1 MRRKLTDSVSID
13 ELKSMYDSGMNQAQ
27 IAESLGVSRMTI
39 NRYLNGY
46 CVRGRGGLYARN
58 IPDPVINQKTKETT
72 KDDLTEKNA
81 ANACLVV
88 TSKEITLEGTVG
100 KYSVFGKNRSV
111 VIDINGD
118 MIEVKFEFIT
128 DFIDELKAIARN
140 VGGVGQRMRNVVTA

>member
-46 CVRGRGGLYARN
+46 CNRGRGGLYARN
-58 IPDPVINQKTKETT
+58 IPDSVINPKTKETT
-72 KDDLTEKNA
+72 KDDLAEKNA

-140 VGGVGQRMRNVVTA
+140 VGGLDSGCEMW

>member
-46 CVRGRGGLYARN
+46 GVRGRGGLYARN
-58 IPDPVINQKTKETT
+58 IPDSVINPKTKETT
-72 KDDLTEKNA
+72 KDDLAEKNA

-88 TSKEITLEGTVG
+88 TGKEITLEGTVG
-100 KYSVFGKNRSV
+100 KYSVFGKDRSV

-140 VGGVGQRMRNVVTA
+140 VGGLDSGCEMW